1 MNFNI
6 LITGASGFIGS
17 SLVPYLKTKYS
28 VQVLSLRNYATDN
41 RNFENVQSIIHLA
54 GVAHKMNNENPNDY
68 FKVNRDLTIRFA
80 QDAKKAGVS
89 QFIYIS
95 STKVYGEESII
106 YNESSVCLPSDPYG
120 KSKLEAEIELKKI
133 ESDSFSVAIIRPP
146 LVYGANVKGNM
157 LKLMSLLIRFKI
169 IPLGG
174 IKNQRS
180 MVYIGNLVALI
191 EHIVLNQSSGLILAG
206 DKKQYSTTELVYGLS
221 KGLNSNNIIIS
232 LPYFV
237 RMIISKLRP
246 ELSKRLFESLIFEN
260 KHSYRKINF
269 TPPYS
274 FNQGIDEMTAQ
285 YLSENYHG

>member
-1 MNFNI
+1 MNLNI
-6 LITGASGFIGS
+6 LVTGASGFIGS

-28 VQVLSLRNYATDN
+28 VQVISLRNYATDN

-68 FKVNRDLTIRFA
+68 FKVNRDLTMRFA
-80 QDAKKAGVS
+80 QDAKRAGVG

-95 STKVYGEESII
+95 STKVYGEESNI
-106 YNESSVCLPSDPYG
+106 YNESSVCLPNDPYG
-120 KSKLEAEIELKKI
+120 KSKLEAENELKKI

-157 LKLMSLLIRFKI
+157 LKLMSLLFRFKI

-174 IKNQRS
+174 IENQRS

-191 EHIVLNQSSGLILAG
+191 EHIVHNQNSGVFLAG
-206 DKKQYSTTELVYGLS
+206 DRKNYSTSELVHAIS

-232 LPYFV
+232 VPNICKT
-237 RMIISKLRP
+237 IITKLKP
-246 ELSKRLFESLIFEN
+246 QLGKRLFDSLIFDNELTN
-260 KHSYRKINF
+260 EKINF
-269 TPPYS
+269 TAPYS
-274 FNQGIDEMTAQ
+274 FSQGITEMTDQ
-285 YLSENYHG
+285 YLSNGKL